1 MEAFFGAVSSAWSR
15 EDGAALAS
23 ALEGG
28 DPTTAAAAAA
38 ARRAAGGAAG
48 ASGGGGW
55 AAAAAARQCVPP
67 SDAVAAAGAQVMV
80 AEAEGDAH
88 GVYEALNTALSYV
101 SHAQHARRVSGET
114 CCARRAC
121 VSRCQERTDA
131 DLCPCGAQTTT
142 VAGTL
147 AAGHSIGPRVGE

>member
-1 MEAFFGAVSSAWSR
+1 MEFCELAGFRVCQSAV
-15 EDGAALAS
+15 
-23 ALEGG
+23 G
-28 DPTTAAAAAA
+28 DDDDDVLDLGMA
-38 ARRAAGGAAG
+38 
-48 ASGGGGW
+48 
-55 AAAAAARQCVPP
+55 
-67 SDAVAAAGAQVMV
+67 

-147 AAGHSIGPRVGE
+147 AAGQSIGPRVGE